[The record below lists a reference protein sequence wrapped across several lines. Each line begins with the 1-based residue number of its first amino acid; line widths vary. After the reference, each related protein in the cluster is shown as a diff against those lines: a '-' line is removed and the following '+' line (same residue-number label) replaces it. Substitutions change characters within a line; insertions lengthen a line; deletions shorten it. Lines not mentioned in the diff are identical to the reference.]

1 MVGLGSWGWVK
12 NQRCLHNEQVRGGE
26 KLPLNVAKRDAGWR
40 NYSVDCRILAGL
52 TRTSLGLHLLWSV
65 LGSGEKESL
74 NGSDPGSRGK
84 CLDVVQML
92 QLLGI
97 FRWGSWW
104 NGRFQKVLALTGVIL
119 MSCVAW

>member
-1 MVGLGSWGWVK
+1 MAWVAGTSELVERQLMCLGWGWVK

-65 LGSGEKESL
+65 LESGEKESL
-74 NGSDPGSRGK
+74 KESDLGSRGGY
-84 CLDVVQML
+84 LDVVQML
-92 QLLGI
+92 QL
-97 FRWGSWW
+97 
-104 NGRFQKVLALTGVIL
+104 
-119 MSCVAW
+119 